1 MSKIKKEKRKPKYG
15 MFSCHK
21 WMLKK
26 LWKWDKMIA
35 FSAVAIIPVSIVLFA
50 LDLYIPSIVL
60 DKLQTES
67 LFINVALTI
76 TALLLAQLVFMVLRN
91 FFMLKQ
97 NMSHSFLTYR
107 MEGEVFYE
115 RRKKDF
121 YLNYEK
127 TTQEA
132 HNRAINACDNYDV
145 SLPTAIAD
153 MAVNVICFLLFGS
166 VISTLSPIV
175 LVLLIVGSAISFLT
189 LRWKQNKDY
198 TYNEEHNR
206 IAKKTNYTAYDAPS
220 RENAKDLRL
229 YNFTGYIN
237 ENFEQLLTAFR
248 KSHSRYQN
256 TFTITEISNYLVAA
270 VRDVIAYA
278 FLISKAVNGE
288 LGSAE
293 FVLYFSAITQ
303 MSTFLTGLFSGV
315 GTLRESALR
324 ISDYREY
331 FELNGTLKREG
342 GEIPPQ
348 NQPLTIEFRN
358 VTYKYPQGEKNVIE
372 NVSFKINAGEKIAL
386 VGLNG
391 AGKTT
396 LTRLMTGIILPNDG
410 EVLINGVPVTDYN
423 RDALYSVYA
432 VVPQEYTILPLSV
445 AENIALC
452 DKEEIDMQKLNH
464 ALSVAG
470 IAETVAKLPYG
481 IDTELDKRYNTKAVD
496 LSGGEKQRLLLARAI
511 YRGASILILDEPTAA
526 LDPIAEDEIYRK
538 YNDISANTTS
548 VFISHR
554 LASTRFC
561 DNIYLLDG
569 SRLAEQGTHEELMA
583 KNGKYKELYD
593 VQSKYYKEGGTDNEE
608 EQIQTQS

>member
-1 MSKIKKEKRKPKYG
+1 MSKNKKEKRKPKYG

-21 WMLKK
+21 WMIKK
-26 LWKWDKMIA
+26 LWKWDKTIA
-35 FSAVAIIPVSIVLFA
+35 FAAVAIIPVAIILYA

-67 LFINVALTI
+67 VFLNVALTI
-76 TALLLAQLVFMVLRN
+76 TALLLAQLVFTLLRN
-91 FFMLKQ
+91 YFMLKQ

-115 RRKKDF
+115 RRKKDY

-127 TTQEA
+127 STQEA
-132 HNRAINACDNYDV
+132 HNRAINACNNYQV

-153 MAVNVICFLLFGS
+153 MAVNVICFLIFGS

-206 IAKKTNYTAYDAPS
+206 ITKKTNYTAYDAPS

-248 KSHSRYQN
+248 KSRSRYQN
-256 TFTITEISNYLVAA
+256 TFTVTEVSNYLIAA
-270 VRDVIAYA
+270 IRDLIAYA
-278 FLISKAVNGE
+278 FLISKAVNGD

-303 MSTFLTGLFSGV
+303 MSTFLTGLFNGV

-342 GEIPPQ
+342 GEIPPK

-396 LTRLMTGIILPNDG
+396 LTRLMTGIILPNEG

-445 AENIALC
+445 AENIALS
-452 DKEEIDMQKLNH
+452 DKEEIDMQRLDH

-511 YRGASILILDEPTAA
+511 YRKASILILDEPTAA

-569 SRLAEQGTHEELMA
+569 SHLAERGTHEQLMA
-583 KNGKYKELYD
+583 LNGKYKELYD
-593 VQSKYYKEGGTDNEE
+593 VQSKYYKEGGDR
-608 EQIQTQS
+608 